1 MKKLYRDNP
10 SVSAGVCGGLGS
22 YFGIDDSI
30 IRILFVVLIFTPFP
44 IILTYLLMW
53 IIIPKSHE

>member
-10 SVSAGVCGGLGS
+10 SDIAGVCGGLGS

-44 IILTYLLMW
+44 IILSYLLMW